1 MVDVKIEPVGDQAIL
16 INFGESIATAIN
28 AKVTSFAKEVT
39 SREKT
44 WVIDLIP
51 TFTSVLINYDPLA
64 VSYDAMV
71 NFCRDCVVH
80 MKAGSTMKRNIFEIP
95 VIYGGTYG
103 EDLPFVAEHAGLSI
117 EEVIATHTGND
128 YLIYMLGFLPGFAYL
143 GGLDERIVTPRLKRP
158 RVKIPAGAVG
168 IGGSQT
174 GIYPTVSPGGW
185 QLIGITPVEVYNPVR
200 TPAILYEA
208 GDMVRFRSID
218 LAEFTKIKQAVADGT
233 YQVTIRSEEL

>member
-1 MVDVKIEPVGDQAIL
+1 MAEVKMLPVGDQAIL
-16 INFGESIATAIN
+16 INFGDVIATEIN

-39 SREKT
+39 SREKP

-51 TFTSVLINYDPLA
+51 TFTAVLINYDPLA
-64 VSYDAMV
+64 LGYEAMAE
-71 NFCRDCVVH
+71 FCKDCLAQ
-80 MKAGSTMKRNIFEIP
+80 MTAGTEIKRRIFEIP
-95 VIYGGTYG
+95 VIYGGAYG
-103 EDLPFVAEHAGLSI
+103 EDLPFVADHAGMTV
-117 EEVIATHTGND
+117 EEVIATHTGTD

-158 RVKIPAGAVG
+158 RVRIPAGAVG

-208 GDMVRFRSID
+208 GDMVRFRSVPEE
-218 LAEFTKIKQAVADGT
+218 EFLEISQAVAQGT
-233 YQVTIRSEEL
+233 YQVKILLEEI